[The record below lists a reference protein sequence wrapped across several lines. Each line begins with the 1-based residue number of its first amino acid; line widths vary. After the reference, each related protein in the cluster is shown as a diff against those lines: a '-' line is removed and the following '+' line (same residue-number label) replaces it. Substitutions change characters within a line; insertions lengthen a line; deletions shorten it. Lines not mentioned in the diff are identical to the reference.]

1 MFRRDMAGEVSV
13 NGALIK
19 ALAALGAVLL
29 LLAGGRAG
37 WDALIEATPP
47 PDMRASTSTLML
59 DRDGRLLRAF
69 TVADGHWRLP
79 VDLDAVDPSYLAM
92 LLAYED
98 RRFASHPGV
107 DALALM
113 RAGWQLLSQGGIRS
127 GGSTLTMQL
136 TRLLDTR
143 STRDTGGKLRQ
154 IRTALRLERRL
165 DKRAILQTYLTLA
178 PYGGNL
184 EGVRSASLAWLGK
197 EPRRLTPAEAA
208 LLVAIPQSPET
219 RRPDRHPEVARRARD
234 RVLEHVRLAGV
245 IDADEAA
252 AARAEPV
259 PTTRLGAPM
268 LAAHL
273 TDRLRR
279 ARPERAVHRL
289 TLDAGLQD
297 RLEQLANARAAA
309 LGPTVSMGIL
319 VADHGRGEILAS
331 VGSAGLLE
339 TARQGHVDMTRAVR
353 SPGSALK
360 PLIYGLAFEDG
371 RAHPE
376 SLIEDR
382 PSAFGGYVPANFDLG
397 FQGTVTVR
405 RALQLSLNIPA
416 VKLLDAVGPARLV
429 ARMRRAGAHP
439 VLPDLSPPGL
449 AVGLGG
455 VGVSLTDL
463 LAIYA
468 AIARGGRPVILRDTR
483 DDDGAGSGPLGIA
496 ADVGAPVLE
505 ARAAWYVASILAGA
519 PAPTNSAPGALAFKT
534 GTSYGYRDAWA
545 IGFDGRHVAG
555 VWVGRPDGAPLPGL
569 AGIDAAA
576 PVLVEVF
583 ARLGPMT
590 PLPPAPPGILSTT
603 SAELPPPL
611 RRVQDP
617 RVASR
622 GPSLGGAQA
631 PQIAYP
637 PDGARVE
644 LGLGR
649 GRAADL
655 ILRVREG
662 VPPFTWFVDGAP
674 VVREPYARTA
684 RWTPDGPGYVTVS
697 VVDSRGGSARA
708 SVFLELGEVDSSAE
722 LME

>member
-1 MFRRDMAGEVSV
+1 M
-13 NGALIK
+13 LIK
-19 ALAALGAVLL
+19 PLAALGALL
-29 LLAGGRAG
+29 LLLVGGRAG
-37 WDALIEATPP
+37 LDALIETTPP
-47 PDMRASTSTLML
+47 PEMRTSTSTLML

-69 TVADGHWRLP
+69 TVADGRWRLP
-79 VDLDAVDPSYLAM
+79 VDLNTVDPTYVAM

-107 DALALM
+107 DVLALV
-113 RAGWQLLSQGGIRS
+113 RAGWQLLSQGRIRS

-136 TRLLDTR
+136 VRLLETR
-143 STRDTGGKLRQ
+143 STRNAGGKLRQ
-154 IRTALRLERRL
+154 IRAAIWLERRL
-165 DKRAILQTYLTLA
+165 DKDAILETYLTLA

-208 LLVAIPQSPET
+208 LLVALPQSPET
-219 RRPDRHPEVARRARD
+219 RRPDRHPEAARRARD
-234 RVLEHVRLAGV
+234 RVLEHVRLAGI

-252 AARAEPV
+252 RARAEPI
-259 PTTRLGAPM
+259 PTTRLDAPM

-279 ARPERAVHRL
+279 AQPERPVHRL
-289 TLDAGLQD
+289 TLDAGLQE
-297 RLEQLANARAAA
+297 RLEQLANARAAT
-309 LGPTVSMGIL
+309 LGPRVSMGIL
-319 VADHGRGEILAS
+319 VADHGRGEVLAS
-331 VGSAGLLE
+331 VGSAGLFE

-353 SPGSALK
+353 SPGSTLK

-463 LAIYA
+463 VGIYA
-468 AIARGGRPVILRDTR
+468 AIARGGRPVILRETLDEE
-483 DDDGAGSGPLGIA
+483 GAGSGSLGVVGVP
-496 ADVGAPVLE
+496 ADTGADAGAPVLD

-519 PAPTNSAPGALAFKT
+519 PAPTNSAPGVLAFKT

-555 VWVGRPDGAPLPGL
+555 VWVGRPDGAPVPGL

-583 ARLGPMT
+583 ARLGPTT
-590 PLPPAPPGILSTT
+590 PLPPAPPGILSST

-617 RVASR
+617 RAASR
-622 GPSLGGAQA
+622 GGADA

-637 PDGARVE
+637 PEGARVE
-644 LGLGR
+644 LGLGG

-655 ILRVREG
+655 VLRVRDG
-662 VPPFTWFVDGAP
+662 VPPFTWFIDGAP
-674 VVREPYARTA
+674 VAREPYARTA
-684 RWTPDGPGYVTVS
+684 RWTPRGPGYVAIS
-697 VVDSRGGSARA
+697 VVDARGGA
-708 SVFLELGEVDSSAE
+708 SRVNVFLQ
-722 LME
+722 

>member
-1 MFRRDMAGEVSV
+1 MSLVLSV

-19 ALAALGAVLL
+19 SLAAVGAVLF

-37 WDALIEATPP
+37 LDAFIETTPP
-47 PDMRASTSTLML
+47 LDMGIPTSTLML

-69 TVADGHWRLP
+69 TVADGRWRLP
-79 VDLDAVDPSYLAM
+79 VDLDAVDPAYIAM

-136 TRLLDTR
+136 ARLLEMR
-143 STRDTGGKLRQ
+143 STRDAGGKLSQ
-154 IRTALRLERRL
+154 IRTALWLERRL
-165 DKRAILQTYLTLA
+165 DKDAILQTYLTLA

-197 EPRRLTPAEAA
+197 EPRRLSPAEAA
-208 LLVAIPQSPET
+208 LLVALPQSPET
-219 RRPDRHPEVARRARD
+219 RRPDRYPEAARRARD

-259 PTTRLGAPM
+259 PTTRLNASM

-289 TLDAGLQD
+289 TLDAGLQE

-309 LGPTVSMGIL
+309 LGPRVSMGIL

-331 VGSAGLLE
+331 VGSAGLFE

-429 ARMRRAGAHP
+429 ARMRRAGARP

-463 LAIYA
+463 VGIYA
-468 AIARGGRPVILRDTR
+468 SIARGGRPVSLRDTL
-483 DDDGAGSGPLGIA
+483 DDDGADSGSVGVVGIG
-496 ADVGAPVLE
+496 ADAGAPVLD

-519 PAPTNSAPGALAFKT
+519 PAPTNSAPGVLAFKT

-555 VWVGRPDGAPLPGL
+555 VWVGRPDGAPVPGL

-576 PVLVEVF
+576 PVLIEVF
-583 ARLGPMT
+583 ARLGPTT

-617 RVASR
+617 RAASR
-622 GPSLGGAQA
+622 GQSLGGAPA

-637 PDGARVE
+637 PEGARVE

-655 ILRVREG
+655 VLRVRDG

-684 RWTPDGPGYVTVS
+684 RWTPDGPGYVAIS
-697 VVDSRGGSARA
+697 VVDARGGAARV
-708 SVFLELGEVDSSAE
+708 SVFLE
-722 LME
+722 

>member
-1 MFRRDMAGEVSV
+1 MAS
-13 NGALIK
+13 
-19 ALAALGAVLL
+19 
-29 LLAGGRAG
+29 
-37 WDALIEATPP
+37 
-47 PDMRASTSTLML
+47 SS
-59 DRDGRLLRAF
+59 
-69 TVADGHWRLP
+69 
-79 VDLDAVDPSYLAM
+79 
-92 LLAYED
+92 
-98 RRFASHPGV
+98 
-107 DALALM
+107 
-113 RAGWQLLSQGGIRS
+113 
-127 GGSTLTMQL
+127 
-136 TRLLDTR
+136 
-143 STRDTGGKLRQ
+143 Q
-154 IRTALRLERRL
+154 IRTALWLERRL
-165 DKRAILQTYLTLA
+165 DKRTILQTYLTLA

-208 LLVAIPQSPET
+208 LLVALPQSPET
-219 RRPDRHPEVARRARD
+219 RRPDRHPEAARRARD

-259 PTTRLGAPM
+259 PTARLDAPM

-279 ARPERAVHRL
+279 AQPERAVHRL
-289 TLDAGLQD
+289 TLDAGLQE

-309 LGPTVSMGIL
+309 LGPRVSMGIL

-331 VGSAGLLE
+331 VGSAGLFE

-463 LAIYA
+463 VGIYA
-468 AIARGGRPVILRDTR
+468 AIARGGRPVILRETLDEGG
-483 DDDGAGSGPLGIA
+483 GAGALGVADIA
-496 ADVGAPVLE
+496 GDARAPVLD

-519 PAPTNSAPGALAFKT
+519 PAPINSAPGVLAFKT

-555 VWVGRPDGAPLPGL
+555 VWVGRPDGAPVPGL

-583 ARLGPMT
+583 ARLGPTT
-590 PLPPAPPGILSTT
+590 PLPPAPPGILSST

-611 RRVQDP
+611 RRVRDP
-617 RVASR
+617 RVGTL
-622 GPSLGGAQA
+622 GPSLGGADA

-637 PDGARVE
+637 PEGARIA
-644 LGLGR
+644 LSRGPGR
-649 GRAADL
+649 NADL
-655 ILRVREG
+655 ALRVRDG

-684 RWTPDGPGYVTVS
+684 RWTPEGPGYITIS
-697 VVDSRGGSARA
+697 VVDSRGGSAR
-708 SVFLELGEVDSSAE
+708 SRVVLELD
-722 LME
+722 

>member
-1 MFRRDMAGEVSV
+1 MSLVLSV

-19 ALAALGAVLL
+19 SLAAVGAVLF

-37 WDALIEATPP
+37 LDAFIETTPP
-47 PDMRASTSTLML
+47 LDMGIPTSTLML

-69 TVADGHWRLP
+69 TVADGRWRLP
-79 VDLDAVDPSYLAM
+79 VDLDAVDPAYIAM

-136 TRLLDTR
+136 ARLLEMR
-143 STRDTGGKLRQ
+143 STRDAGGKLSQ
-154 IRTALRLERRL
+154 IRTALWLERRL
-165 DKRAILQTYLTLA
+165 DKDAILQTYLTLA

-197 EPRRLTPAEAA
+197 EPRRLSPAEAA
-208 LLVAIPQSPET
+208 LLVALPQSPET
-219 RRPDRHPEVARRARD
+219 RRPDRYPEAARRARD

-259 PTTRLGAPM
+259 PTTRLNASM

-289 TLDAGLQD
+289 TLDAGLQE

-309 LGPTVSMGIL
+309 LGPRVSMGIL

-331 VGSAGLLE
+331 VGSAGLFE

-429 ARMRRAGAHP
+429 ARMRRAGARP
-439 VLPDLSPPGL
+439 ELPDLSPPGL

-463 LAIYA
+463 VGIYA
-468 AIARGGRPVILRDTR
+468 SIARGGRPVSLRDTL
-483 DDDGAGSGPLGIA
+483 DDDGADFESLGVVGIG
-496 ADVGAPVLE
+496 ADAGAPVLE

-519 PAPTNSAPGALAFKT
+519 PAPTNSAPGVLAFKT

-555 VWVGRPDGAPLPGL
+555 VWVGRPDGTPVPGL

-583 ARLGPMT
+583 SRLGPTT
-590 PLPPAPPGILSTT
+590 PLPPAPPGILTTT

-617 RVASR
+617 RAAS
-622 GPSLGGAQA
+622 GGQSLGGAQA

-637 PDGARVE
+637 PEGARVE

-655 ILRVREG
+655 VLRVRDG

-674 VVREPYARTA
+674 VLREPYARTA
-684 RWTPDGPGYVTVS
+684 RWTPDGPGYVAIS
-697 VVDSRGGSARA
+697 VVDARGGAARV
-708 SVFLELGEVDSSAE
+708 SVFLE
-722 LME
+722 